1 MQPEILDALYRLI
14 GEYGWN
20 WGMARNLINRQ
31 FGTNY
36 TIKELQRFYMRRPR
50 PKPDTVSDKRIMEN
64 PRRAAFTARWG
75 FLIAACRPCSGQMS
89 NSSQS
94 SSSDRPQMNGS
105 VIASS
110 TECASTA

>member
-36 TIKELQRFYMRRPR
+36 TIKELQRFYLRRP
-50 PKPDTVSDKRIMEN
+50 TG
-64 PRRAAFTARWG
+64 AAALAYFQHCIC
-75 FLIAACRPCSGQMS
+75 LSIS
-89 NSSQS
+89 
-94 SSSDRPQMNGS
+94 
-105 VIASS
+105 
-110 TECASTA
+110 

>member
-50 PKPDTVSDKRIMEN
+50 PKPDTGDLSL
-64 PRRAAFTARWG
+64 FTG
-75 FLIAACRPCSGQMS
+75 FLEHRLNMFGY
-89 NSSQS
+89 
-94 SSSDRPQMNGS
+94 
-105 VIASS
+105 
-110 TECASTA
+110 

>member
-50 PKPDTVSDKRIMEN
+50 PKPDT
-64 PRRAAFTARWG
+64 G
-75 FLIAACRPCSGQMS
+75 FR
-89 NSSQS
+89 
-94 SSSDRPQMNGS
+94 
-105 VIASS
+105 
-110 TECASTA
+110 

>member
-50 PKPDTVSDKRIMEN
+50 PKPDTVFRSAHNGKSPARGMH
-64 PRRAAFTARWG
+64 RAPGIF
-75 FLIAACRPCSGQMS
+75 PCSQVFWSIG
-89 NSSQS
+89 
-94 SSSDRPQMNGS
+94 
-105 VIASS
+105 
-110 TECASTA
+110 

>member
-36 TIKELQRFYMRRPR
+36 DQR
-50 PKPDTVSDKRIMEN
+50 T
-64 PRRAAFTARWG
+64 AAVLYAPP
-75 FLIAACRPCSGQMS
+75 AAK
-89 NSSQS
+89 
-94 SSSDRPQMNGS
+94 
-105 VIASS
+105 
-110 TECASTA
+110 T